1 MSDHIEKYHHWQKEL
16 QTLDSRVKPLIN
28 APYTGDSSSFYQEL
42 HALGLKSRADVIV
55 QQIVAEFPELTAE
68 NRRRVSELVNR
79 HGGINWLTD
88 FMRKVESIEAFRM
101 SLTWFVIMDQGKD
114 TRDAILELES
124 YISKGKTLGYP
135 VKALLQEISRMAS
148 EQDRYG
154 WGSTQDLILK
164 RV

>member
-1 MSDHIEKYHHWQKEL
+1 MSDHIEKYHHWQEEL
-16 QTLDSRVKPLIN
+16 QIFDSRVKPVIN

-42 HALGLKSRADVIV
+42 HALGLKSRADAIV
-55 QQIVAEFPELTAE
+55 QQIVDEFPKLTAE
-68 NRRRVSELVNR
+68 NRRKVSELVNR
-79 HGGINWLTD
+79 YSGINWLTD
-88 FMRKVESIEAFRM
+88 LMRKVESIEAFRL

-124 YISKGKTLGYP
+124 YISKGKTFGYP

-154 WGSTQDLILK
+154 WGSTRDLILK
-164 RV
+164 RL